1 MTPRRPTSCCRLCG
15 AASYRPVIARDAA
28 GAMTHTGLYRC
39 SGCSVVF
46 ADPKAWREG
55 GPEELPPTIAPAKL
69 KSTHQAL
76 TARPA
81 VPEGPNL
88 KTYGLVPGRAPNTG

>member
-1 MTPRRPTSCCRLCG
+1 MCG
-15 AASYRPVIARDAA
+15 ATSYRLVIARDAS

-39 SGCSVVF
+39 CGCSVVF

-55 GPEELPPTIAPAKL
+55 GPDEMPPTVAPTKL
-69 KSTHQAL
+69 RPTDQAL
-76 TARPA
+76 AARPT

-88 KTYGLVPGRAPNTG
+88 KTYGLVPDRPPTAG